1 MNIKFLKSISN
12 LVSYDIRYEEYNIAF
27 NYLSKSKN
35 VLDLGCGTGTFLN
48 YWSDRSNE
56 SKTSIIGIDLNEE
69 NVLFGKKKGLNIIQ
83 GNALDLP
90 FENDSF
96 DAIHSSHLMQVFSP
110 IEAQKFFSECLR
122 VTKNNGI
129 IVLSTLNWFPRFF
142 RHPENLRPYP
152 PDAILR
158 YTNSQI
164 GSTSPMFKK
173 MRGFTQESIW
183 FRRPPLIELY
193 NLRYPNLDSVCFR
206 LNQLQLK
213 LRLRKFWT
221 FDSYIIKLRV
231 KD

>member
-69 NVLFGKKKGLNIIQ
+69 NVLFGKKRGLNIIQ

-96 DAIHSSHLMQVFSP
+96 DAIHSSHLMQVFSF
-110 IEAQKFFSECLR
+110 EHKVLFECLR
-122 VTKNNGI
+122 VIKKWDNCI
-129 IVLSTLNWFPRFF
+129 INLN
-142 RHPENLRPYP
+142 
-152 PDAILR
+152 
-158 YTNSQI
+158 
-164 GSTSPMFKK
+164 
-173 MRGFTQESIW
+173 
-183 FRRPPLIELY
+183 
-193 NLRYPNLDSVCFR
+193 
-206 LNQLQLK
+206 
-213 LRLRKFWT
+213 
-221 FDSYIIKLRV
+221 
-231 KD
+231 